1 MTDNASTRP
10 KGTTVNHQHD
20 GNDDEFDFLTIDEAA
35 ALLRIPVA
43 TLRWYRSVGQGPRSF
58 KLGRRVH
65 YDKQDLRNWVDAQR
79 GEGRTDDRRRANP
92 VGTEA

>member
-1 MTDNASTRP
+1 MTGNRSTRP
-10 KGTTVNHQHD
+10 KGTTMNPHD
-20 GNDDEFDFLTIDEAA
+20 GNDNEFDFLTIDEAA

-65 YDKQDLRNWVDAQR
+65 YDKQELRNWVAAQR
-79 GEGRTDDRRRANP
+79 GEGTDDRRPANP
-92 VGTEA
+92 VGTDA

>member
-1 MTDNASTRP
+1 MTDNRSTRP
-10 KGTTVNHQHD
+10 KGTTMNHHD
-20 GNDDEFDFLTIDEAA
+20 GNEDEFEFLTINEAA

-65 YDKQDLRNWVDAQR
+65 YDKQELRNWVAAQR
-79 GEGRTDDRRRANP
+79 AGTDSR
-92 VGTEA
+92 